1 MHLQKGLHFV
11 WQFILLT
18 KHISS
23 HIPSHSV
30 DKCMLSNTLFPSFD
44 EKHIFFR
51 FHFFFFLMAESYR
64 QAPFALI
71 WPEVP
76 SFGFYPRYMVYS
88 SNIL

>member
-30 DKCMLSNTLFPSFD
+30 DKCMLSNTLFPPFD

-51 FHFFFFLMAESYR
+51 FHFFFFFFNGGVL
-64 QAPFALI
+64 QT
-71 WPEVP
+71 
-76 SFGFYPRYMVYS
+76 S
-88 SNIL
+88 SICSNLARGA

>member
-1 MHLQKGLHFV
+1 MHLQKGLYFV

-30 DKCMLSNTLFPSFD
+30 DKCMLSNTLFPAFD

-51 FHFFFFLMAESYR
+51 FHIFLNGGVL
-64 QAPFALI
+64 QT
-71 WPEVP
+71 
-76 SFGFYPRYMVYS
+76 S
-88 SNIL
+88 SICSNLSRGV